1 MPAHKR
7 HFLYDV
13 ELTSGINITAKVKG
27 EDIDAFIEWMKTLPG
42 VKQYQE
48 ASSTNKISPFT
59 RKNTKIARLR
69 IAAGMTQQEFA
80 DMLSVT
86 RQTVSRWEAGT
97 VFPDIE
103 KIADIVA
110 SVLEQKIDEG
120 VGQSCCSG
128 CFGCCITTLGFAKDI
143 ALAIIPYIPAILQ
156 ITLAIITA
164 VA

>member
-7 HFLYDV
+7 HFLYEV

-80 DMLSVT
+80 DKLGVA
-86 RQTVSRWEAGT
+86 VSQAQYWEYGRFKPKT
-97 VFPDIE
+97 QSLM
-103 KIADIVA
+103 KIAE
-110 SVLEQKIDEG
+110 VLDVPWQDLLDNE
-120 VGQSCCSG
+120 
-128 CFGCCITTLGFAKDI
+128 
-143 ALAIIPYIPAILQ
+143 
-156 ITLAIITA
+156 
-164 VA
+164 